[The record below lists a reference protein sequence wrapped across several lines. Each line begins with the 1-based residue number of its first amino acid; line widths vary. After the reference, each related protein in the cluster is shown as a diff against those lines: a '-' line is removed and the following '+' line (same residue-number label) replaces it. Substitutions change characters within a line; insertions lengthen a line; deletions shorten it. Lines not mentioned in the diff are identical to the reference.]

1 MAPLILPI
9 HKCALLVSFQRTP
22 HTLWAGQ
29 LCAHAKHLF
38 WSVDFLQC
46 SLMYQSF
53 VTLTPPQNKN
63 KQKNLVYY
71 IICSALKCI
80 LYYSLLKFHEWEM
93 KKICFLDFSINQ
105 KNHCVGLSFRRERM
119 CDNFPQKQK
128 HVYFSKTPCYP
139 AQKNNTFMN
148 FTFQKKHK
156 ITTMMSCTKKG

>member
-1 MAPLILPI
+1 VAPLILPI

-93 KKICFLDFSINQ
+93 KKYAFLISQSIKKIIVLASAFVENACVTISP
-105 KNHCVGLSFRRERM
+105 KNINM
-119 CDNFPQKQK
+119 CTSQRHPVIQHKQ
-128 HVYFSKTPCYP
+128 
-139 AQKNNTFMN
+139 NNTFMN

-156 ITTMMSCTKKG
+156 ITTMMSCTKKK